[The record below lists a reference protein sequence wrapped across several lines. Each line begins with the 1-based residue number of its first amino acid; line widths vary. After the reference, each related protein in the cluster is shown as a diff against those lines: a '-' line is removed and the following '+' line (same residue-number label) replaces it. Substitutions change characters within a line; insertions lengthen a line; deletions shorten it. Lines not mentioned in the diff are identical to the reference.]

1 MRYINPAL
9 AAAVADRMQLPFE
22 LALAL
27 LYRHNHRIGPGRKQA
42 RDYLN
47 GRRVE
52 PRFVDDV
59 ALARRKRRADRW
71 LARADRLGIKTA
83 GPSHIYA
90 KAVGAQMGELVYQ

>member
-1 MRYINPAL
+1 MRHINQAL
-9 AAAVADRMQLPFE
+9 AAVIANKMQLPFE

-27 LYRHNHRIGPGRKQA
+27 LSRHNQHIGPGRKQA

-47 GRRVE
+47 GRRVV

-59 ALARRKRRADRW
+59 AIARRKRRADRW